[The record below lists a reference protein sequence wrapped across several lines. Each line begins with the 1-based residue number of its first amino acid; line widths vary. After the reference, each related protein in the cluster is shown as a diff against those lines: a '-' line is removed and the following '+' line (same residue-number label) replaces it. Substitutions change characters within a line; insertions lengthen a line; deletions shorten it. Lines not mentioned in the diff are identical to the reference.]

1 MRILLYVTMPDE
13 DNFGNAIT
21 VDRGEYEIEVEQ
33 LPRVGDILYL
43 DELIDTKKFQINR
56 SAQVQRVF
64 HRKDEK
70 GFYYEIDA
78 EL

>member
-1 MRILLYVTMPDE
+1 MRVLLKVFMKDE
-13 DNFGNAIT
+13 DRHGNDII